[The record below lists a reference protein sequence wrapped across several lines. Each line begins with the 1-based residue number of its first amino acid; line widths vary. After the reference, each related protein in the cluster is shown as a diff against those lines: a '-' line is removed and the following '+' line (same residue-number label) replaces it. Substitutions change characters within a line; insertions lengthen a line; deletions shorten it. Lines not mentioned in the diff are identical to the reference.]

1 MQHSRARVNR
11 FGAVRYLWLDR
22 CSTGSM
28 VGRTPTIARVSTIFT
43 KILDGA
49 IPGTFVTR
57 DELCGVFMSINPLA
71 RGHALVVPVAEVD
84 HWVDLPVD
92 LALHLFAVAHRV
104 AAAQRRAFSCER
116 VGLIIAGYEVPH
128 THVHVIP
135 TTSMDQLSF
144 ANAAASVGSDELEA
158 AAAAIRAEL

>member
-1 MQHSRARVNR
+1 
-11 FGAVRYLWLDR
+11 
-22 CSTGSM
+22 M